1 MHFRNITRKL
11 NPRQK
16 DEAKFSFI
24 LHGTVNS
31 LHSKSDGNVYNT
43 DNK

>member
-31 LHSKSDGNVYNT
+31 FSPFKIRW
-43 DNK
+43 KRI